1 MFIAEVKFPEDR
13 EMKSIYFMKTVGG
26 FVLGISLLLGIGIMS
41 STTAQAQYPT
51 QDPYW
56 RNQDRNRDRNRR
68 DDWWNRNRRGRYN
81 DGYPDL
87 GGSFDLRQTAL
98 NAGFNDGVKEGR
110 KDRGNGERYDFR
122 DESGYQ
128 KATRDYSSRLGDR
141 WIYQRYYREAFEH
154 GYADGYE
161 GY

>member
-1 MFIAEVKFPEDR
+1 MRTNYLKRI
-13 EMKSIYFMKTVGG
+13 VGG
-26 FVLGISLLLGIGIMS
+26 LILGLSLAGIFVMS
-41 STTAQAQYPT
+41 SATAQAQY
-51 QDPYW
+51 QRD
-56 RNQDRNRDRNRR
+56 DRWQDRNRR
-68 DDWWNRNRRGRYN
+68 DGDRRDRDWWNRNRNRRSGRYN

-98 NAGFNDGVKEGR
+98 NAGFADGVKEGR
-110 KDRGNGERYDFR
+110 KDRRNNERYDFR

-141 WIYQRYYREAFEH
+141 YIYQQYYREAFDH
-154 GYADGYE
+154 GYADGYA

>member
-1 MFIAEVKFPEDR
+1 MFIAEVKFLEDL

-26 FVLGISLLLGIGIMS
+26 FVLGVSLLLGIGIMS
-41 STTAQAQYPT
+41 STTAQAQYRT

-56 RNQDRNRDRNRR
+56 RTQDRNRDRNRR

-110 KDRGNGERYDFR
+110 KDRRNGERYDFR

-128 KATRDYSSRLGDR
+128 RATRDYSSRLGDQR
-141 WIYQRYYREAFEH
+141 IYQRYYREAFEH

>member
-1 MFIAEVKFPEDR
+1 MFIAEGNVREDP

-26 FVLGISLLLGIGIMS
+26 FVLGVSLLLGIGIMS
-41 STTAQAQYPT
+41 STTAQAQYRT

-56 RNQDRNRDRNRR
+56 RTQDRNRDRYRR

-81 DGYPDL
+81 DGYADY

-98 NAGFNDGVKEGR
+98 NAGYNEGIKEGR
-110 KDRGNGERYDFR
+110 KDRRSGDRFDFR
-122 DESGYQ
+122 DESAYQ
-128 KATRDYSSRLGDR
+128 RATKDYSSRLGDS
-141 WIYQRYYREAFEH
+141 WIYQRYFRAAFER